1 MKNYGKITEYNG
13 VYGNIKG
20 IDGNNYVLLD
30 KHLLDRDVNVLDNVE
45 FEPELYKT
53 PEVEVQMATLVKSLS
68 KKQDER
74 RNRNR

>member
-1 MKNYGKITEYNG
+1 MKNYGKITKYNG

-45 FEPELYKT
+45 FESELYKT

>member
-1 MKNYGKITEYNG
+1 MKNYGKITKYNG

-20 IDGNNYVLLD
+20 IDGNDYVLLD

-45 FEPELYKT
+45 FESELYKT

>member
-1 MKNYGKITEYNG
+1 MKNYGKTTKYNG

-45 FEPELYKT
+45 FESELYKT

-68 KKQDER
+68 KKQEDR
-74 RNRNR
+74 RNRGR

>member
-20 IDGNNYVLLD
+20 IDGNDYVLLD

-45 FEPELYKT
+45 FESEFYKT

>member
-1 MKNYGKITEYNG
+1 MKNYGKITKYNG

-45 FEPELYKT
+45 FESELYKT
-53 PEVEVQMATLVKSLS
+53 PEVEVQMATFVKSLS